1 MLAHLLRALQNCTV
15 RATMPAFLELLLEQ
29 MSGADEQHDR
39 KIAAVQALL
48 CKNGLGATLLDST
61 GQSVVRRF
69 ARTACCYCVSFCRM
83 ALDGFASYMSM
94 LTFTQDPIGLTSDG
108 FGDLAVLLNA

>member
-15 RATMPAFLELLLEQ
+15 RATMPALLELLLEQ

-48 CKNGLGATLLDST
+48 CVFLQDGI
-61 GQSVVRRF
+61 RWI
-69 ARTACCYCVSFCRM
+69 CVLHIYVNFHKGPHW
-83 ALDGFASYMSM
+83 AD
-94 LTFTQDPIGLTSDG
+94 I
-108 FGDLAVLLNA
+108 